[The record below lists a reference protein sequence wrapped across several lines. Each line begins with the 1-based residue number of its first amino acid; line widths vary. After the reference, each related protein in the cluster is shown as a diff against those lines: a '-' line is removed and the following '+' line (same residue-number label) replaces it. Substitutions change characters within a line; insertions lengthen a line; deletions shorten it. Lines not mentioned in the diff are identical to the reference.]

1 MILFVSLDLKTYA
14 TRAMNRIQKTFK
26 LRPNW
31 TECGVKIKVE
41 RDLEYGRS

>member
-31 TECGVKIKVE
+31 TECGVKIKFE
-41 RDLEYGRS
+41 RELEYGRS

>member
-14 TRAMNRIQKTFK
+14 TRAVNGILQTFK

-41 RDLEYGRS
+41 RELEYGRS